1 MDGKGKTHRGAAA
14 KAWRGGCRVLL
25 TIARGGL
32 CLCAVRGA
40 GRGAGRGVMC
50 WLSVGFLV
58 ERGRA
63 AQQATPTTKS
73 ARSVEAGL
81 SN

>member
-1 MDGKGKTHRGAAA
+1 MDGMGKTHRGTVA
-14 KAWRGGCRVLL
+14 KVWRGGCVLL
-25 TIARGGL
+25 TIARGAL
-32 CLCAVRGA
+32 CVCAERGA

-50 WLSVGFLV
+50 WLSVVFLA

-63 AQQATPTTKS
+63 AQQATPT

-81 SN
+81 SNS